1 MDNDGVV
8 SFPFH
13 VLKSQHWNSF
23 LAVFFFV
30 FFIFIFSV
38 EREIRA
44 APRLSW
50 RRKGAHVINSHRSMT
65 ATRKPMNGSRGVRY
79 RPPSSPPR
87 SAATA
92 AACLLFL
99 CSFLLW
105 DVPLCSSSQSSSSSA
120 SGLFWFL
127 FSLSLSFVIRFSLFC
142 SLFIF
147 FYFFFES
154 RDARCENATTG
165 PSSGARCNATLF
177 FSFLFVFD
185 FVSFRFFFFFLSI
198 IDVEDYANRS
208 RSKIYGTQHK
218 TKTNENKSNSESG
231 RPTSN
236 EMFYHFFFEVFGVCF
251 FFNEGCDPKWCVRHH
266 QIIISTRP
274 SMGRASHWVNWP
286 FVNGTQRFS
295 FSCFFFNFFFPFLR
309 PFFVSLLMISS
320 WSRSRN
326 SEGDLTRPRL
336 WPFQNIVLAKF

>member
-8 SFPFH
+8 SFPFNF
-13 VLKSQHWNSF
+13 LISQHWNSSLFRRIKSSKSRIPTTDEDLDMFPHWNQLYF
-23 LAVFFFV
+23 LKKSYISIKIKPIQPSGQRWSRFVSLSCFEISTLKFFFGGFFLC

-120 SGLFWFL
+120 SDLF
-127 FSLSLSFVIRFSLFC
+127 
-142 SLFIF
+142 
-147 FYFFFES
+147 
-154 RDARCENATTG
+154 
-165 PSSGARCNATLF
+165 
-177 FSFLFVFD
+177 
-185 FVSFRFFFFFLSI
+185 
-198 IDVEDYANRS
+198 
-208 RSKIYGTQHK
+208 
-218 TKTNENKSNSESG
+218 
-231 RPTSN
+231 
-236 EMFYHFFFEVFGVCF
+236 
-251 FFNEGCDPKWCVRHH
+251 
-266 QIIISTRP
+266 
-274 SMGRASHWVNWP
+274 
-286 FVNGTQRFS
+286 
-295 FSCFFFNFFFPFLR
+295 
-309 PFFVSLLMISS
+309 
-320 WSRSRN
+320 
-326 SEGDLTRPRL
+326 
-336 WPFQNIVLAKF
+336 